1 LKYHKF
7 QDCHGKQDKTEAGTA
22 QTTTRTKSRRKAKA
36 KAKVKVKTKAR
47 HKQQEKSDLL
57 NKIMIS

>member
-7 QDCHGKQDKTEAGTA
+7 QDCHGKQDKTEAATA

-36 KAKVKVKTKAR
+36 KTKTK